1 VDVNPLYLLAEEHA
15 DPFRHTWNTWE
26 IDLVFTKVDLRQFPI
41 CEKLGITNVVVMMFV
56 VALVLLVIGI
66 KAGAEAK
73 RSLAE
78 GRTPRGIGHVVEVFV
93 DFIREQIVRP
103 QMPHHFEKAFIN
115 AYFCTLF
122 FFILSCN
129 LIGLAPAP
137 FGHTPTGNFML
148 NAGISV
154 GCTWMMIVGCGFR
167 EHGPKWIWTGFVP
180 HGVPWWLTPLIWAI
194 EIVGLVIKPF
204 SLTVRLSANMTAG
217 HIILAVLGGFLMMMG
232 ASAGASI
239 GAGASAFGYLAITAF
254 EIAIAFIQAYI
265 FTLLSAV
272 FVGMSVSHEH

>member
-1 VDVNPLYLLAEEHA
+1 MSPLFLLAEEHA
-15 DPFRHTWNTWE
+15 DPFKHTWNTWE
-26 IDLVFTKVDLRQFPI
+26 LNFIWKKVDLRDFPI
-41 CEKLGITNVVVMMFV
+41 CEKLGITNVVVMMLV
-56 VALVLLVIGI
+56 VAALLLVIGI

-78 GRTPRGIGHVVEVFV
+78 GRAPRGIGHVVEVLV
-93 DFIREQIVRP
+93 DFVRTAITQP
-103 QMPHHFEKAFIN
+103 QLPHHFEKPFFN

-122 FFILSCN
+122 FFVLFCN
-129 LIGLAPAP
+129 LIGLAPPP
-137 FGHTPTGNFML
+137 FGHTPTGTFML

-154 GCTWMMIVGCGFR
+154 GCSFALILGAGIAEKGFF
-167 EHGPKWIWTGFVP
+167 GFWAGLVP
-180 HGVPWWLTPLIWAI
+180 HGVPIFLWPLLFVI
-194 EIVGLVIKPF
+194 ELVGLFIKPF
-204 SLTVRLSANMTAG
+204 SLTIRLTANMTAG
-217 HIILAVLGGFLMMMG
+217 HIILAVLSGFLLLMG
-232 ASAGASI
+232 ASVGASI

>member
-1 VDVNPLYLLAEEHA
+1 MNPVVLLASG

-26 IDLVFTKVDLRQFPI
+26 LDFIWKKLDLRQFEI
-41 CEKLGITNVVVMMFV
+41 CEKLGITNAVVMMFV
-56 VALVLLVIGI
+56 VALVLLFVGV
-66 KAGAEAK
+66 KAGNEAK

-78 GRTPRGIGHVVEVFV
+78 GRTPRGLGHVVEVLV
-93 DFIREQIVRP
+93 DFIRTAITKP
-103 QMPHHFEKAFIN
+103 QMPHHFEKPFFN

-122 FFILSCN
+122 FFILFCN

-137 FGHTPTGNFML
+137 FGHTPTGTFML

-154 GCTWMMIVGCGFR
+154 GCSFMLILGAGMAEKGVVGF
-167 EHGPKWIWTGFVP
+167 WTGLVP
-180 HGVPWWLTPLIWAI
+180 HGVPIFLWPLLFVI
-194 EIVGLVIKPF
+194 ELVGLFIKPF
-204 SLTVRLSANMTAG
+204 SLTIRLTANMTAG
-217 HIILAVLGGFLMMMG
+217 HIILAVLMGFLTVGLDSVAVAGIVKASSG
-232 ASAGASI
+232 A
-239 GAGASAFGYLAITAF
+239 GYLAITAF